1 MSEIAQLK
9 QQLKSLKLS
18 GALETI
24 ELRIMESGQNQLSFA
39 ELLSLMLE
47 DEILTRQN
55 RKLQRLLTHARL
67 NSNKSIETFDFT
79 FNSSINAQQIRTF
92 ITCRFVEK
100 NENIFFVGPTGT
112 GKTHL
117 SKAIGHAACRKY
129 LSVGFFNFHDLFLSL
144 HQADLNNKLDK
155 QLKSIIKY
163 DLLIVDDFAFKKID
177 QKMAELLYAIV
188 DARYGNGSIILTA
201 NRSMSDW
208 GNIFPDPIMA
218 NALMDR
224 LCHNAHQII
233 INGESYR
240 RKLNPNNNTKS

>member
-9 QQLKSLKLS
+9 QQLRSLKLS

-24 ELRIMESGQNQLSFA
+24 ELRIMEAGQNQLSFA
-39 ELLSLMLE
+39 ELLSLILE

-55 RKLQRLLTHARL
+55 RKLQRLLSHAKL
-67 NSNKSIETFDFT
+67 NSNKTIETFDFA
-79 FNSSINAQQIRTF
+79 FNSSINAQQIRNFTL
-92 ITCRFVEK
+92 CRFIEK

-117 SKAIGHAACRKY
+117 AKAIGHAACRKY
-129 LSVGFFNFHDLFLSL
+129 LSVGFFNFHALFLSL
-144 HQADLNNKLDK
+144 HQAELNDKLDK
-155 QLKSIIKY
+155 QLKIIIKY
-163 DLLIVDDFAFKKID
+163 DLLIIDDFAFKKID
-177 QKMAELLYAIV
+177 QNMAELLYALI
-188 DARYGNGSIILTA
+188 DARYGIGSIILTA

-208 GNIFPDPIMA
+208 GNIFPDQIMA

-233 INGESYR
+233 IKGESYR
-240 RKLNPNNNTKS
+240 RKFNPNNI

>member
-24 ELRIMESGQNQLSFA
+24 ELRIMEAGQNQLSFA

-47 DEILTRQN
+47 DEILMRQN
-55 RKLQRLLTHARL
+55 RKLQRLLSHAKL
-67 NSNKSIETFDFT
+67 NSNKTIETFDFA
-79 FNSSINAQQIRTF
+79 FNSSINAQQIRNFTL
-92 ITCRFVEK
+92 CRFIDK

-117 SKAIGHAACRKY
+117 AKAIGHAACRKY
-129 LSVGFFNFHDLFLSL
+129 LSVGFFNFHALFLTL
-144 HQADLNNKLDK
+144 HQALLKDELDK
-155 QLKSIIKY
+155 QLKIIIKY
-163 DLLIVDDFAFKKID
+163 DLLIIDDFAFKKVD
-177 QKMAELLYAIV
+177 QNMAELLYAII
-188 DARYGNGSIILTA
+188 DARYGSGSIILTA

-208 GNIFPDPIMA
+208 GNIFPDQIMA
-218 NALMDR
+218 NALLDR

-233 INGESYR
+233 IKGESYR
-240 RKLNPNNNTKS
+240 RNFNPNNLEE

>member
-1 MSEIAQLK
+1 MPEIAQLK

-18 GALETI
+18 GALESV
-24 ELRIMESGQNQLSFA
+24 ELRIMEAGQNQLSFA
-39 ELLSLMLE
+39 ELLSLTLE
-47 DEILTRQN
+47 DEILARQN
-55 RKLQRLLTHARL
+55 RKLQRLLSHARL
-67 NSNKSIETFDFT
+67 NSNKTIDTFDFT
-79 FNSSINAQQIRTF
+79 FNRSINAQQMRTF
-92 ITCRFVEK
+92 TTCRFTEM

-117 SKAIGHAACRKY
+117 AKAIGHAACRKY
-129 LSVGFFNFHDLFLSL
+129 RSVGFYNFHDLFLSL
-144 HQADLNNKLDK
+144 HQADLNGKIDR
-155 QLKSIIKY
+155 QLKAIIRY
-163 DLLIVDDFAFKKID
+163 DLLIIDDFAFKKID

-188 DARYGNGSIILTA
+188 DARYGNGSIILTS

-233 INGESYR
+233 IKGESYR
-240 RKLNPNNNTKS
+240 RKLNPKKSEKS

>member
-9 QQLKSLKLS
+9 QQLRSLKLS

-24 ELRIMESGQNQLSFA
+24 ELRIMEAGQNQLSFA
-39 ELLSLMLE
+39 ELLSLILE

-55 RKLQRLLTHARL
+55 RKLQRLLSHAKL
-67 NSNKSIETFDFT
+67 NSNKTIETFDFA
-79 FNSSINAQQIRTF
+79 FNSSINAQQIRNFTL
-92 ITCRFVEK
+92 CRFIEK

-117 SKAIGHAACRKY
+117 AKAIGHAACRKY
-129 LSVGFFNFHDLFLSL
+129 LSVGFFNFHALFLSL
-144 HQADLNNKLDK
+144 HQAELNDKLDK
-155 QLKSIIKY
+155 QLKIIIKY
-163 DLLIVDDFAFKKID
+163 DLLIIDDFAFKKVD
-177 QKMAELLYAIV
+177 QNMAELLYAII
-188 DARYGNGSIILTA
+188 DARYGIGSIILTA

-208 GNIFPDPIMA
+208 GNIFPDQIMA

-233 INGESYR
+233 IKGESYR
-240 RKLNPNNNTKS
+240 RKFNPNNI

>member
-9 QQLKSLKLS
+9 QQLRSLKLS

-24 ELRIMESGQNQLSFA
+24 ELRIMEAAQNQLSFA

-55 RKLQRLLTHARL
+55 RKLQRLLSHAKL
-67 NSNKSIETFDFT
+67 NSNKTMDTFDFT
-79 FNSSINAQQIRTF
+79 FNSSINVQQIRNF
-92 ITCRFVEK
+92 RLCRFIEK
-100 NENIFFVGPTGT
+100 NENIFFIGPTGT

-117 SKAIGHAACRKY
+117 AKAIGHAACRKY
-129 LSVGFFNFHDLFLSL
+129 LSVGFFNFHNLFLTL
-144 HQADLNNKLDK
+144 HQAELNDKLDK
-155 QLKSIIKY
+155 QLKTIIKY
-163 DLLIVDDFAFKKID
+163 DLLIIDDFAFKKVD
-177 QKMAELLYAIV
+177 QKMAELLYAII

-208 GNIFPDPIMA
+208 GNIFPDQIMA

-233 INGESYR
+233 IKGESYR
-240 RKLNPNNNTKS
+240 RKFSPKYTGES

>member
-18 GALETI
+18 GAVESI
-24 ELRIMESGQNQLSFA
+24 ELRIMEASQNRLSFA
-39 ELLSLMLE
+39 ELLSLMLQ

-55 RKLQRLLTHARL
+55 RKLQRLLTQARL
-67 NSNKSIETFDFT
+67 HSNKTIDAFDFT
-79 FNSSINAQQIRTF
+79 FNPSINAQQIRTF
-92 ITCRFVEK
+92 VTCRFIEK

-144 HQADLNNKLDK
+144 NQSDLNGKLDK
-155 QLKSIIKY
+155 QLRAIIKY
-163 DLLIVDDFAFKKID
+163 DLLIIDDFAFKKID
-177 QKMAELLYAIV
+177 QKMTELLYAIV
-188 DARYGNGSIILTA
+188 DARYGNGSVILTA

-208 GNIFPDPIMA
+208 AGIFPDPVTA

-233 INGESYR
+233 IKGESYR
-240 RKLNPNNNTKS
+240 RKLSPNNSAES

>member
-24 ELRIMESGQNQLSFA
+24 ELRIMEAGQNQLSFA

-67 NSNKSIETFDFT
+67 NTNKSIEAFDFT
-79 FNSSINAQQIRTF
+79 FNSSINVQQIRTF
-92 ITCRFVEK
+92 ISCRFVEK

-218 NALMDR
+218 NALMAGCAIM
-224 LCHNAHQII
+224 LI
-233 INGESYR
+233 
-240 RKLNPNNNTKS
+240 K

>member
-18 GALETI
+18 GAVESI
-24 ELRIMESGQNQLSFA
+24 ELRIMEASQNRLSFA
-39 ELLSLMLE
+39 ELLSLMLQ

-55 RKLQRLLTHARL
+55 RKLQRLLTQARL
-67 NSNKSIETFDFT
+67 HSNKTIDAFDFT
-79 FNSSINAQQIRTF
+79 FNPSINAQQIRTF
-92 ITCRFVEK
+92 VTCRFIEK

-144 HQADLNNKLDK
+144 NQSDLNGKLDK
-155 QLKSIIKY
+155 QLRAIIKY
-163 DLLIVDDFAFKKID
+163 DLLIIDDFAFKKID
-177 QKMAELLYAIV
+177 QKMTELLYAIV

-208 GNIFPDPIMA
+208 AGIFPDPVTA

-233 INGESYR
+233 IKGGSYR
-240 RKLNPNNNTKS
+240 RKLNPNNSAGS

>member
-155 QLKSIIKY
+155 QLKSIIK
-163 DLLIVDDFAFKKID
+163 
-177 QKMAELLYAIV
+177 
-188 DARYGNGSIILTA
+188 
-201 NRSMSDW
+201 
-208 GNIFPDPIMA
+208 
-218 NALMDR
+218 
-224 LCHNAHQII
+224 
-233 INGESYR
+233 
-240 RKLNPNNNTKS
+240 

>member
-9 QQLKSLKLS
+9 QQLRSLKLS

-24 ELRIMESGQNQLSFA
+24 ELRIMEAGQNQLSFA
-39 ELLSLMLE
+39 ELLSLILE

-55 RKLQRLLTHARL
+55 RKLQRLLSHAKL
-67 NSNKSIETFDFT
+67 NSNKTIETFDFA
-79 FNSSINAQQIRTF
+79 FNSSINAQQIRNFTL
-92 ITCRFVEK
+92 CRFIEK

-117 SKAIGHAACRKY
+117 AKAIGHAACRKY
-129 LSVGFFNFHDLFLSL
+129 LSVGFFNFHALFLSL
-144 HQADLNNKLDK
+144 HQAELNDKLDK
-155 QLKSIIKY
+155 QLKIIIKY
-163 DLLIVDDFAFKKID
+163 DLLIIDDFAFKKID
-177 QKMAELLYAIV
+177 QNMAELLYAII
-188 DARYGNGSIILTA
+188 DARYGIGSIILTA

-208 GNIFPDPIMA
+208 GNIFPDQIMA

-233 INGESYR
+233 IKGESYR
-240 RKLNPNNNTKS
+240 RKFNPNNIE

>member
-18 GALETI
+18 GAAESL
-24 ELRIMESGQNQLSFA
+24 ELRIMESVQNELSFA
-39 ELLSLMLE
+39 ELLSLILE
-47 DEILTRQN
+47 DEVLTRQN
-55 RKLQRLLTHARL
+55 KKLQRLLSQAKL
-67 NSNKSIETFDFT
+67 NSNKTIETFDFT
-79 FNSSINAQQIRTF
+79 FNSSINAQQIRAF
-92 ITCRFVEK
+92 ATCRFIQK

-117 SKAIGHAACRKY
+117 SKAIGHIACRKY
-129 LSVGFFNFHDLFLSL
+129 LSVGFFNFHDLFLSM
-144 HQADLNNKLDK
+144 HQADINGKLDK
-155 QLKSIIKY
+155 QLRSIIKY
-163 DLLIVDDFAFKKID
+163 DLLIIDDFAFKKID
-177 QKMAELLYAIV
+177 QKMTELLYAIV

-208 GNIFPDPIMA
+208 TNIFPDPITA

-233 INGESYR
+233 IKGESYR
-240 RKLNPNNNTKS
+240 RKLNPNIGSI

>member
-9 QQLKSLKLS
+9 QQLRSLKLS

-24 ELRIMESGQNQLSFA
+24 ELRIMEAGQNQLSFA

-55 RKLQRLLTHARL
+55 RKLQRLLSHAKL
-67 NSNKSIETFDFT
+67 NSNKTIDTFDFT
-79 FNSSINAQQIRTF
+79 FNNSINAQQIRNF
-92 ITCRFVEK
+92 RLCRFIEK
-100 NENIFFVGPTGT
+100 NENIFFIGPTGT

-117 SKAIGHAACRKY
+117 AKAIGHAACRKY
-129 LSVGFFNFHDLFLSL
+129 LSVGFFNFHNLFLTL
-144 HQADLNNKLDK
+144 HQAELNDKIDK
-155 QLKSIIKY
+155 QLKTIIKY
-163 DLLIVDDFAFKKID
+163 DLLIIDDFAFKKVD
-177 QKMAELLYAIV
+177 QKMAELLYAII
-188 DARYGNGSIILTA
+188 DARYGNGSVILTA

-208 GNIFPDPIMA
+208 GNIFPDQIMA

-233 INGESYR
+233 IKGESYR
-240 RKLNPNNNTKS
+240 RNFNPKYIGES